1 MSPSDLRRSAKKL
14 WVLLTVAA
22 LTGVQ
27 VQLGLGLPGQ
37 MIRNEIDRS
46 IKDLSEA
53 MNQLHA
59 CQSQLTA
66 LQAVIPEANYS
77 SAWNWLRQ
85 ARDQLHSAQQ
95 DLVRILLPE
104 LVTAIKQSAE
114 DRVYSALLCLANATQ
129 ELTALPRPST
139 TGVSDLLRSLEATTV
154 TVIRVETNLINLD
167 HREEIEVKMEELRSE
182 STQLD
187 SWLTRL
193 KIDSIGLGSYLLIAN
208 YSAIQSALDRLSSK
222 NDLLRSNVETIEE
235 RLWNGTAEQL
245 MRDIDTLLPSAR
257 EIEERL
263 MDIQMEYSFRV
274 EPVPSD
280 LLQKLRI
287 EAGFALT
294 VSQLMEQKFL
304 EAAISSLKWK
314 LQLSQLQP
322 LSPGLKGPP
331 GPEGPPGP
339 QGPQGQQGPAG
350 PVGPQGQQ
358 GQQGAQGPQG
368 PPGEAGPVGP
378 PGPVVSML
386 LLETEEEVTSGERF
400 IVLVLVRSLRGED
413 LFTYPVD
420 NATVK
425 LDGQSTTTNSSGIA
439 ELVAPVVSNA
449 AIFKLSVQTLNN
461 IASRSILVRPS
472 PPAPASLLL
481 TAGVASL
488 GLGLAAAGL
497 LLMLRVRRSVR
508 RLAVGK
514 PP

>member
-1 MSPSDLRRSAKKL
+1 MLPSKLRRSAKKF
-14 WVLLTVAA
+14 WVLLTIVA
-22 LTGVQ
+22 LTGVP

-37 MIRNEIDRS
+37 TIRNEIDRS
-46 IKDLSEA
+46 IKDLSQA
-53 MNQLHA
+53 VNRLA
-59 CQSQLTA
+59 ASQSQLAA

-77 SAWNWLRQ
+77 AAWNWLRQ
-85 ARDQLHSAQQ
+85 AREQLQSAQQ
-95 DLVRILLPE
+95 DLVKILLPE
-104 LVTAIKQSAE
+104 LVTSIKQSAE
-114 DRVYSALLCLANATQ
+114 DKVYSALLYLANATR
-129 ELTALPRPST
+129 ELAALPSPSS
-139 TGVSDLLRSLEATTV
+139 TGVSDLLKSLEATTV
-154 TVIRVETNLINLD
+154 TVIGVEANLINLD
-167 HREEIEVKMEELRSE
+167 HREEIEVKMEDLRSE
-182 STQLD
+182 SVQLD
-187 SWLTRL
+187 LWLTRL

-222 NDLLRSNVETIEE
+222 NDLLRGNAESIEE
-235 RLWNGTAEQL
+235 RLWNGTADWL
-245 MRDIDTLLPSAR
+245 MREIDILLPSAR

-263 MDIQMEYSFRV
+263 MDIQREYSFRV

-294 VSQLMEQKFL
+294 SSQLMEQKLL

-322 LSPGLKGPP
+322 LTPGLKGPP
-331 GPEGPPGP
+331 GPEGPPGL
-339 QGPQGQQGPAG
+339 QGPQGEQGPAG

-386 LLETEEEVTSGERF
+386 LLETEEEVMSGERF

-420 NATVK
+420 NASVK

-439 ELVAPVVSNA
+439 ELVAPAVSSA
-449 AIFKLSVQTLNN
+449 AIFKVSVQALNN
-461 IASRSILVRPS
+461 LASRSILVT
-472 PPAPASLLL
+472 PPAPAPTSLLL

-488 GLGLAAAGL
+488 GLGLAATAL
-497 LLMLRVRRSVR
+497 VLMLRVRRSVR